1 MTYKLAKEHKRHYGI
16 VKKKFFQLTCI
27 LIASLAALL
36 LLLVVGA
43 GVGFGLKRDFEVEV
57 AEGGC
62 QCYFGADVPPISM
75 ISLMLTPN
83 LYHRHNLKLFSSL
96 RCWTM
101 GNLDI
106 LLCAT

>member
-1 MTYKLAKEHKRHYGI
+1 MKYEKEPKSI
-16 VKKKFFQLTCI
+16 MALSKTIFFQLTCI
-27 LIASLAALL
+27 LITSLAALL

-43 GVGFGLKRDFEVEV
+43 AVGFGLKRDFEVEV

-62 QCYFGADVPPISM
+62 QCYFGADIPPISM

>member
-1 MTYKLAKEHKRHYGI
+1 MTYKLAKKHKRHYGF
-16 VKKKFFQLTCI
+16 VKKTNFFQLTCI

-43 GVGFGLKRDFEVEV
+43 AVGFGLKRDFEVEV

-62 QCYFGADVPPISM
+62 QCYFGVDVQSISS
-75 ISLMLTPN
+75 ISSISSN
-83 LYHRHNLKLFSSL
+83 QYHRHNLKLFTSL
-96 RCWTM
+96 RRWTV

-106 LLCAT
+106 LLRAT